1 MATVPNQNTITIHRE
16 MPKKN
21 FLQLKNE
28 NWQNAIKDLQDPY
41 AFVLYIYLASNADGY
56 TLDLSPAHIK
66 EVTGMPRST
75 YYKKLK
81 LLKDKGYITTHG
93 KTMLHFHET
102 SKSEE
107 EQSSLSC
114 EQEITKSNLCGGINF
129 LQYGLTSSSEKRESS
144 SDNIEIDN
152 TTDVIYN
159 NKYSSRFNEFYP
171 IPSGEFDF

>member
-56 TLDLSPAHIK
+56 SLDLSPAHIK
-66 EVTGMPRST
+66 EATGMSRST
-75 YYKKLK
+75 YYKKIK
-81 LLKDKGYITTHG
+81 LLKEKGYVTTQG
-93 KTMLHFHET
+93 SATLHFHET

-107 EQSSLSC
+107 EKDSLSC
-114 EQEITKSNLCGGINF
+114 EQEITKGNLCKGINF
-129 LQYGLTSSSEKRESS
+129 LQDGLTSSSDEQDSS
-144 SDNIEIDN
+144 SHNIEIDN
-152 TTDVIYN
+152 TRDVIYN
-159 NKYSSRFNEFYP
+159 NRYESRFNDLYST
-171 IPSGEFDF
+171 PSGEFSF